1 MTTNYNKVNSFTS
14 NKSEKITSTPS
25 EQASSRMH
33 DYRMHLRAIT
43 DGLVEMAKAAGR
55 KKFSCNQLLRECYNM
70 VDTEFHTYDEWKEQ
84 GAFVRRGEHAYL
96 FWGAPV
102 TNERGV
108 RYCPVEFRFS
118 REQVRFKEVN
128 AL

>member
-1 MTTNYNKVNSFTS
+1 MTTNYNKVNNFTS
-14 NKSEKITSTPS
+14 NKSEKITSAPS
-25 EQASSRMH
+25 EQTSSRMH

-70 VDTEFHTYDEWKEQ
+70 VDAEFHTYDEWKEQ